1 MQHRQGFIVNVYLQ
15 VAPVKV
21 TLDDLDDL
29 IAALSPEEL
38 GELSRVDPDVS
49 ILRYEY
55 GHLINYS
62 AWIFLIL

>member
-1 MQHRQGFIVNVYLQ
+1 MANVCLQ

-49 ILRYEY
+49 ILR
-55 GHLINYS
+55 
-62 AWIFLIL
+62 